1 MLVLGVLLVSGGV
14 VAAVV
19 GDWPGSWWLV
29 PTGLIAAGIGVLVAG
44 LVAAVRRRV
53 APLRSARRA
62 VVSAP
67 GAGGPLARV
76 RAVPGMIAAPWRGED
91 AAVPRYQTVLW
102 LLALVYIVWPIDV
115 VPDLL
120 PLLGFGDDIGV
131 GAWLVS
137 SLYAEAGNH
146 VARRQAPEK

>member
-76 RAVPGMIAAPWRGED
+76 RAVRCANASWRS
-91 AAVPRYQTVLW
+91 AVRRRS
-102 LLALVYIVWPIDV
+102 
-115 VPDLL
+115 VPESS
-120 PLLGFGDDIGV
+120 
-131 GAWLVS
+131 AESCAVS
-137 SLYAEAGNH
+137 
-146 VARRQAPEK
+146 APERAVSTRSVRASTA